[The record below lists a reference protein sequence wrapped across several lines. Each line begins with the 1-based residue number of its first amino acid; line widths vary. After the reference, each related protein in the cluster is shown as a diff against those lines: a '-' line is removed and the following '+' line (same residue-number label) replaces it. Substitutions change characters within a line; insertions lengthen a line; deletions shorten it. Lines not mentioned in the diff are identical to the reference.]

1 MTVEK
6 EKKVV
11 YKNIIAT
18 QEEQKFCK
26 YILEL
31 IPEVIADKA
40 VSEYYENHEDE
51 LLINFLEDIAN
62 TGNIDVSEY
71 E

>member
-11 YKNIIAT
+11 YKNIQAT
-18 QEEQKFCK
+18 QEEQRFCK
-26 YILEL
+26 HILEL
-31 IPEVIADKA
+31 IPEVIVEGA
-40 VSEYYENHEDE
+40 VSKYYGNHEDE
-51 LLINFLEDIAN
+51 LLRNFLEDIAN
-62 TGNIDVSEY
+62 AGWIDLSDY